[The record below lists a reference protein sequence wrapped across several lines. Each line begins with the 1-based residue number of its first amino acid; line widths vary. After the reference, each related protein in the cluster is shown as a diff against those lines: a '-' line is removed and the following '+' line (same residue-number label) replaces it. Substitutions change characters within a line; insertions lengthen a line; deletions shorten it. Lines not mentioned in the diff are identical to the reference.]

1 MAQPKHSLAAL
12 RLKWHQEYSS
22 AWVPANSFRGFQYNR
37 NNLEETCVKST
48 TQVRVLG
55 ISYGHEL
62 LGGHIKDQLRNQ
74 FGQMDSMDKQDNDVL
89 KNMVEDLGVIYSS
102 FVHSST
108 SLFLE
113 CSESSGYVR
122 LGDWT
127 GRDNQLWTRSWDNC
141 FENKTNGLVLAPG
154 NNYSRGPLDMANVD
168 QMGDRDQKWKLDNN
182 GRFSHKS
189 SNMFLCFDHNER
201 YQLSLLPYSAARND
215 FWKFHCMGSMKTT
228 DSFVQFTPWQNM
240 MGWG

>member
-1 MAQPKHSLAAL
+1 
-12 RLKWHQEYSS
+12 
-22 AWVPANSFRGFQYNR
+22 
-37 NNLEETCVKST
+37 
-48 TQVRVLG
+48 
-55 ISYGHEL
+55 
-62 LGGHIKDQLRNQ
+62 
-74 FGQMDSMDKQDNDVL
+74 
-89 KNMVEDLGVIYSS
+89 
-102 FVHSST
+102 
-108 SLFLE
+108 
-113 CSESSGYVR
+113 
-122 LGDWT
+122 
-127 GRDNQLWTRSWDNC
+127 
-141 FENKTNGLVLAPG
+141 
-154 NNYSRGPLDMANVD
+154 MANVD